1 MQAGSASGVTRQLI
15 KTLALANGVD
25 LPEERLDAVLQ
36 QYQIYLQTLARLDT
50 LPLARE
56 AEPEHIF
63 ALPKEGAP
71 TDPSRR

>member
-1 MQAGSASGVTRQLI
+1 MQAGSASGVTKELI
-15 KTLALANGVD
+15 KALASANGVD

-36 QYQIYLQTLARLDT
+36 QYVTFLQTLARLDT

-63 ALPKEGAP
+63 TLPKAGTP